1 MGTDVSAL
9 RLDVDELTRRGGLL
23 AQLEALIAQP
33 VADPTVGTTSKHKVT
48 GSPAPWNVEV
58 AAVLMEVHAGA
69 RELEDDL
76 RARLAF
82 TRQSV
87 AHGLV
92 ILRPAGPPGTHGPG
106 RPVRWSG
113 RGPRG
118 ASAANTAASL
128 RAIPDLAAKAGD
140 PHATGAARLLA
151 RWCREAREVR
161 DIDTSERWVPV
172 PRLPGTKVPAC
183 PYCLT
188 YALRMQVRAGVVRC
202 TNPECRDPDGHRPK
216 AHVAIG
222 QISQEG
228 VLVFR
233 DGAQVNFTLAAQGTI
248 ITESDAA
255 RR

>member
-58 AAVLMEVHAGA
+58 AAVLMDVHAGA
-69 RELEDDL
+69 RDVEDTL
-76 RARLAF
+76 RGVLGFAR
-82 TRQSV
+82 RY
-87 AHGLV
+87 
-92 ILRPAGPPGTHGPG
+92 AG
-106 RPVRWSG
+106 RYQAAPVPS
-113 RGPRG
+113 PRG
-118 ASAANTAASL
+118 ASAVNTIRAL
-128 RAIPDLAAKAGD
+128 QAIPDLAALAGD
-140 PHATGAARLLA
+140 PHAEPAIRAVA
-151 RWCREAREVR
+151 RWCREAKEVR

-188 YALRMQVRAGVVRC
+188 YALRMQARAGVVRC